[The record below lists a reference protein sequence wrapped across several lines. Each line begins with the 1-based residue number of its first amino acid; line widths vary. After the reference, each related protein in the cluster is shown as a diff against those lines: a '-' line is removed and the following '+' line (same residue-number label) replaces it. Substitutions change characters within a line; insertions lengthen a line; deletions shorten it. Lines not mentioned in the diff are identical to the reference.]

1 VKASLVPIFLGL
13 LAALAV
19 AAKPP
24 ATEKSP
30 AVDVY
35 HGVHVVDDFRWLE
48 DWNDQKVRKWSDAEN
63 DYAREWLNRLP
74 NVKAIRE
81 RLTQV
86 MTARTVSYG
95 LLAHRKGRLFA
106 IKREPPKQQP
116 FLIVLPSADAVD
128 QTRILVD
135 PNKIDPKGTTA
146 IDWYVPSPDGS
157 LVAVSL
163 SRGGSEAGDVHVF
176 DTASGA
182 QVHEVV
188 PHVNGGTAGG
198 DLAWLPDGSGF
209 FYTRYPQAGERPAAD
224 LDFYQQVYF
233 HKFGTPLSADR
244 YEMGKDLP
252 RVAEIEFEMEN
263 STGNLLTTVQNGDG
277 GQFSLFLRSASG
289 EWNKISDFNDQI
301 VQATFGPHH
310 TLYMISRAEAPKGKI
325 VRVAV
330 SHPDI
335 KQAETI
341 IPEGPDA
348 VVTSFYK
355 NPPSLLPTENRLYL
369 LYQLGGPSE
378 LRVFDL
384 NGKRLSGPKQL
395 PVSTVGG
402 LTRLEGDD
410 ILFGDTSF
418 VAPPAVYQFF
428 AEQNRTEKTRLATD
442 SPVDFSDV
450 EVVRKFA
457 TSKDGS
463 KIPVNILYP
472 KGLKRDGKNPA
483 FVTGYGGY
491 GLSMTPTFSAV
502 RHILLEQG
510 FVYAIANI
518 RGGSEYG
525 ETWHRQ
531 GNLTHK
537 QNVFDDFTAALDYLI
552 DQKYTSP
559 NRLAIEG
566 GSNGGLLMGAILTQH
581 PHLMRVV
588 VTHVGIYDML
598 RSENSA
604 NGTFNIAEFGT
615 VKDPEQFR
623 ALYAYSPY
631 HRVKD
636 GEHYPA
642 VLFLTG
648 ANDPRV
654 DPMQSRKMVARL
666 QAANASDKPILLR
679 TSSTSGHGLDSAL
692 SERIA
697 ETTDVFAFIFDRLG
711 IEYRQAP

>member
-1 VKASLVPIFLGL
+1 VKTVLVSSFLAV
-13 LAALAV
+13 LAAFAV
-19 AAKPP
+19 IARPP
-24 ATEKSP
+24 VAEKCP
-30 AVDVY
+30 VVDVY
-35 HGVHVVDDFRWLE
+35 HGVRVVDDYRWLE
-48 DWNDQKVRKWSDAEN
+48 DWNDPKVRKWSDAEN
-63 DYAREWLNRLP
+63 EYARQWLSRLP
-74 NVKAIRE
+74 NVKAIRA

-86 MTARTVSYG
+86 MTAPTVSYG

-116 FLIVLPSADAVD
+116 FLIVLPSAEAVD
-128 QTRILVD
+128 QARILVD

-146 IDWYVPSPDGS
+146 IDWYVPSPDGN

-176 DTASGA
+176 ETASGS
-182 QVHEVV
+182 QVHEVI

-209 FYTRYPQAGERPAAD
+209 FYTRYPKPGERPTAD
-224 LDFYQQVYF
+224 LDFFQQVYF
-233 HKFGTPLSADR
+233 HKLGTPLSADR
-244 YEMGKDLP
+244 YELGKDLP
-252 RVAEIEFEMEN
+252 RVAEIEFEMED
-263 STGNLLTTVQNGDG
+263 STGTLLTTVQNGDG
-277 GQFSLFLRSASG
+277 GQFAFFLRSPSG
-289 EWNKISDFNDQI
+289 HWLKISGFEDQV
-301 VQATFGPHH
+301 VQATFGPKH
-310 TLYMISRAEAPKGKI
+310 TLYMISRVGAPKGKI
-325 VRVAV
+325 VRTPVA
-330 SHPDI
+330 HPDV

-341 IPEGPDA
+341 IPQGPDA

-355 NPPSLLPTENRLYL
+355 SPPSLLPTESRLYL

-384 NGKRLSGPKQL
+384 EGKRLPGPRQL

-418 VAPPAVYQFF
+418 VAPPAVYHFF
-428 AEQNRTEKTRLATD
+428 SRENQTKKTRLATA

-450 EVVRKFA
+450 EVVRQFA
-457 TSKDGS
+457 TSKDGT
-463 KIPVNILYP
+463 KIPVNILFP

-491 GLSMTPTFSAV
+491 GISMTPTFSSV
-502 RHILLEQG
+502 RHVLLEQG
-510 FVYAIANI
+510 FVYAIANL

-537 QNVFDDFTAALDYLI
+537 QNVFDDFTAALHYLF

-559 NRLAIEG
+559 SRLAIEG
-566 GSNGGLLMGAILTQH
+566 ASNGGLLMGAILTQH

-588 VTHVGIYDML
+588 VSHVGIYDML

-615 VKDPEQFR
+615 VKNPEQFR

-631 HRVKD
+631 HHVKD

-642 VLFLTG
+642 ALFLTG

-666 QAANASDKPILLR
+666 QAANASSEPILLR
-679 TSSTSGHGLDSAL
+679 TSSNSGHGLDSAL

-697 ETTDVFAFIFDRLG
+697 ETTDVYAFIFDRLG
-711 IEYRQAP
+711 IGYRQAR

>member
-1 VKASLVPIFLGL
+1 M
-13 LAALAV
+13 
-19 AAKPP
+19 
-24 ATEKSP
+24 
-30 AVDVY
+30 
-35 HGVHVVDDFRWLE
+35 
-48 DWNDQKVRKWSDAEN
+48 
-63 DYAREWLNRLP
+63 
-74 NVKAIRE
+74 KAIRE

-146 IDWYVPSPDGS
+146 IDWYVPSPDGN

-163 SRGGSEAGDVHVF
+163 SHGGSEAGDVHVF
-176 DTASGA
+176 ETDSVA
-182 QVHEVV
+182 QVHEVI

-209 FYTRYPQAGERPAAD
+209 FYTRYPKAGERPAAD
-224 LDFYQQVYF
+224 LDFYQQIYF
-233 HKFGTPLSADR
+233 HKLGTPLSADH

-263 STGNLLTTVQNGDG
+263 STGTLLTTVQNGDG

-289 EWNKISDFNDQI
+289 EWTKISRFDDQI
-301 VQATFGPHH
+301 VQATFGPKH
-310 TLYMISRAEAPKGKI
+310 TLYMISRAGAPKGKI
-325 VRVAV
+325 VRVSV

-384 NGKRLSGPKQL
+384 DGKRLSGPKQL

-402 LTRLEGDD
+402 LTRLEADD

-442 SPVDFSDV
+442 SPVNFSDV
-450 EVVRKFA
+450 EVVRQFA
-457 TSKDGS
+457 TSNDGT
-463 KIPVNILYP
+463 KIPVNILFP

-491 GLSMTPTFSAV
+491 GISMTPTFSAV

-537 QNVFDDFTAALDYLI
+537 QNVFDDFSAALHYLI

-598 RSENSA
+598 RSEMSA

-615 VKDPEQFR
+615 VKDPAEFR

-631 HRVKD
+631 HHVKD
-636 GEHYPA
+636 GAHYPA

-666 QAANASDKPILLR
+666 QAANASDEPILLR

-711 IEYRQAP
+711 IEYRHAP